1 MDALSSNI
9 RVFAEPSSLA
19 NKRSLPEPSS
29 AISISDNAPSDIA
42 ATAGKDKLES
52 NLNLNKLPSDDD
64 KNAQRKSADD
74 VEGAVKN
81 ANHFLEQISREL
93 RFERSE
99 TDGQIVVQVKDQKTG
114 AVIRQFPSEEML
126 QISKDLEKMTGLLFK
141 DSA

>member
-29 AISISDNAPSDIA
+29 AISTSDNAPSDIV
-42 ATAGKDKLES
+42 ATAGKDKLQ
-52 NLNLNKLPSDDD
+52 NNLNKLPSNDD

>member
-1 MDALSSNI
+1 MDALTSNI
-9 RVFAEPSSLA
+9 RVFAEPSSLPD
-19 NKRSLPEPSS
+19 KRSLPESPKATGAS
-29 AISISDNAPSDIA
+29 ANVPSDMA
-42 ATAGKDKLES
+42 AAGKVEN
-52 NLNLNKLPSDDD
+52 NLHKLPSDDG
-64 KNAQRKSADD
+64 NSARHSSAD

-114 AVIRQFPSEEML
+114 TVIRQFPSEEML
-126 QISKDLEKMTGLLFK
+126 QIAKDMEKMTGLLFK